1 LLVTSGSVFWIV
13 AVGPE
18 KITIFGLEETCC
30 SGNLLSYPCCSV
42 GLSAAA
48 HIVVGDL
55 CPKALD
61 PHMDLRLSPDGPGS
75 EIGLLFL
82 GKRVK
87 VNSHTGKL

>member
-1 LLVTSGSVFWIV
+1 MFWIV

-18 KITIFGLEETCC
+18 KTATLGLEETCC
-30 SGNLLSYPCCSV
+30 SGNLSSYPCCPV
-42 GLSAAA
+42 GHTTTV

-55 CPKALD
+55 RSKALD
-61 PHMDLRLSPDGPGS
+61 PHKGLRLSPDGPGS

-87 VNSHTGKL
+87 VDSHTG